1 MLYKKSVVL
10 GGVDGSLKKAV
21 LNLEYKNASVGGEV
35 KLYNF
40 QEEPMGVLTLAILA
54 GGKVHKAA
62 LTRVG
67 YMEYR
72 FAGILPEIPQTM
84 SSAVVSSFGGEVS
97 ALLLGAVNESNKF
110 ENVLLENLSVLK
122 ETSVQKVE
130 EVIEDALGEYEDEEE
145 IQDVIDKEMEASCP
159 HACWSCEYKK
169 AFYDCK
175 ENIAE
180 RATINQ
186 SNSANELKEEIIR
199 GKLRVPEQKDGIT
212 FIDEI
217 GQQIKG
223 LFDEYPAEEVLES
236 IIPNSKWVSVDFNG
250 DVKTYVVGLIM
261 EAGDIKFIA
270 YGVPG
275 VWSETAP
282 ANFNPEAQF
291 LPLDVSD
298 PKGQGYWLTYQN
310 AFDGELAIVDII

>member
-10 GGVDGSLKKAV
+10 SGVDGSLKKAV
-21 LNLEYKNASVGGEV
+21 LNLDYKNSGVSGEL

-40 QEEPMGVLTLAILA
+40 AEEPMGVLTLAILS
-54 GGKVHKAA
+54 GGKVHKAG

-72 FAGILPEIPQTM
+72 FLGVLSEIPANM
-84 SSAVVSSFGGEVS
+84 SCAVVSSESGKTK
-97 ALLLGAVNESNKF
+97 ALLLGAADSLNTF

-122 ETSVQKVE
+122 ETSVKKVE
-130 EVIEDALGEYEDEEE
+130 KVLESQLGEYEDQEELE
-145 IQDVIDKEMEASCP
+145 ETISEEMEKACP
-159 HACWSCEYKK
+159 HNCLECQYKK
-169 AFYDCK
+169 AFYEGAEE
-175 ENIAE
+175 ENLAS
-180 RATINQ
+180 AQ
-186 SNSANELKEEIIR
+186 STKTDDLKDEIIR
-199 GKLRVPEQKDGIT
+199 GKLRVPEQKEGIT

-223 LFDEYPAEEVLES
+223 LFDAYPAEEVLES

-250 DVKTYVVGLIM
+250 DGKTYVVGLIM
-261 EAGDIKFIA
+261 EDGDIKFIS

-275 VWSETAP
+275 EWSETPP
-282 ANFNPEAQF
+282 ANFNEEARF
-291 LPLDVSD
+291 LPLDISD
-298 PKGQGYWLTYQN
+298 PKGRGYWLTYQD